1 MSRQRGATI
10 VDNLEIANLDV
21 IMDPSQS
28 GELIALL
35 AEFKISINDYLK
47 ELSNSTVRSLADIIA
62 FNLNNPIIVK
72 YMIFERWTYCMISTL

>member
-10 VDNLEIANLDV
+10 VDNLEIANIDV

-47 ELSNSTVRSLADIIA
+47 EPSNSTVRSLADIIA
-62 FNLNNPIIVK
+62 FNLNYPIIVK
-72 YMIFERWTYCMISTL
+72 YMIFERWTYSMISTL

>member
-62 FNLNNPIIVK
+62 FNLNYPIIVK
-72 YMIFERWTYCMISTL
+72 YMIFERWTYSMISTL